1 MKIIGG
7 VDDNQNSNPNPMG
20 SNEYSINN
28 FEDEFAAITN
38 PFSEMAL
45 SPQSLHVR
53 YSSKLSPSTKMKSQI
68 KNSSILIAN
77 ISPKPK
83 VPFSAKKN
91 SNSSSPRSPHAFLEL
106 LLVVSYLLVEKR
118 TSLNSIEWF
127 LRIEEQILCPSLS
140 TS

>member
-53 YSSKLSPSTKMKSQI
+53 YSSKLSPSTKMK
-68 KNSSILIAN
+68 
-77 ISPKPK
+77 
-83 VPFSAKKN
+83 
-91 SNSSSPRSPHAFLEL
+91 
-106 LLVVSYLLVEKR
+106 
-118 TSLNSIEWF
+118 
-127 LRIEEQILCPSLS
+127 
-140 TS
+140 